1 MVPYHDFTINHI
13 TDVQSP
19 GMDFACDAP
28 VLENKKTNTVSAL
41 IVSLPVAQNHQR
53 LAPVG
58 GVEKA
63 ERVAPLQRR
72 MGHRHL
78 GNCIMQVS
86 FPG

>member
-1 MVPYHDFTINHI
+1 MF
-13 TDVQSP
+13 SP
-19 GMDFACDAP
+19 LVWILLAMRRYWRH
-28 VLENKKTNTVSAL
+28 EQMNTVVVVVAFP
-41 IVSLPVAQNHQR
+41 PVAQNHQG

-58 GVEKA
+58 GVE
-63 ERVAPLQRR
+63 ETEGVAPLQRR